1 MQIGCLIVA
10 QGVMVR
16 HLSVDGPVQQ
26 RGKVEDIHAVCQDK
40 SGQPAV
46 GVSPVRL
53 IARLPTQASLIGLS
67 THWRQPIEKMR
78 LVLCCMQYF
87 VDLAKW
93 TSLAPRPFKSDTNL
107 IQREVPLQ
115 VCRC

>member
-10 QGVMVR
+10 QAVMGR
-16 HLSVDGPVQQ
+16 YLSVDGPVQQ

-53 IARLPTQASLIGLS
+53 IARLPTQASLISLS
-67 THWRQPIEKMR
+67 TQQRQPLEEMR
-78 LVLCCMQYF
+78 LVLCCMQY
-87 VDLAKW
+87 
-93 TSLAPRPFKSDTNL
+93 P
-107 IQREVPLQ
+107 
-115 VCRC
+115 